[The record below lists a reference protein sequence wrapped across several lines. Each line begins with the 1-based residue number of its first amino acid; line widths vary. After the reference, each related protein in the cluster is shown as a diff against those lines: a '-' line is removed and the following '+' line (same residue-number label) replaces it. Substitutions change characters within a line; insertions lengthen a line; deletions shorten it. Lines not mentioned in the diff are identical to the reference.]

1 MVADEA
7 IDNKDIRDRIFEK
20 ASLVSVIGAISSE
33 SDCIIAGMPHIIQK
47 ARDLDLEILYSCE
60 DGSHI
65 AKNEKVFIVRGTA
78 KSIVMLEENIGLLS
92 KSSGVATATNT
103 AVRLADNK
111 VKIVC
116 GAWKKM
122 PPCLK
127 EMLRDAIHI
136 GGGNIRI
143 CDEPFVYLD
152 KNYVRIFGGV
162 FQALEA
168 VKHISNRIKVIQI
181 KGFTKNIVSEAEDG
195 IRGGADIIMVDTG
208 SLEDLRLVN
217 SFRKC
222 AGMSQKVKVAFAGN
236 IQLGDLPHIAEE
248 DVAIL
253 DIGASIIDA
262 PIIDFRLD
270 VVKVNRSNSVNKE
283 HHANLFKKTEIT
295 INDVHLNGV
304 NLDKVSKVAADV
316 LKLSSDE
323 VYVVDV
329 REGVITLD
337 VLREDLPIEDFID
350 KEKVMLDKLEAIRGV
365 IIGENAF
372 VHSEGILGL
381 IGLGSG
387 VAGESLLKSK
397 KIIEA
402 INKNISKR
410 VKVFSSGS
418 EVQNGM
424 IEDTNSILISSRFER
439 EGYSVSIGKTLD
451 DDEEIIAAELGN
463 AINEGYGVIITTG
476 GVGAE
481 GKDKTIEG
489 VLRVD
494 PTASTEW
501 IVKYTK
507 GTGRHVKDGVRI
519 AVGSIENSR
528 IISLPGPN
536 KEVRAALDVLVSFLP
551 QNPDNHVLAS
561 KVSDA
566 IRKLLHS

>member
-181 KGFTKNIVSEAEDG
+181 KGFTKNIVSEAE
-195 IRGGADIIMVDTG
+195 APVK
-208 SLEDLRLVN
+208 
-217 SFRKC
+217 SF
-222 AGMSQKVKVAFAGN
+222 
-236 IQLGDLPHIAEE
+236 
-248 DVAIL
+248 
-253 DIGASIIDA
+253 
-262 PIIDFRLD
+262 
-270 VVKVNRSNSVNKE
+270 
-283 HHANLFKKTEIT
+283 
-295 INDVHLNGV
+295 
-304 NLDKVSKVAADV
+304 
-316 LKLSSDE
+316 
-323 VYVVDV
+323 
-329 REGVITLD
+329 
-337 VLREDLPIEDFID
+337 
-350 KEKVMLDKLEAIRGV
+350 
-365 IIGENAF
+365 
-372 VHSEGILGL
+372 
-381 IGLGSG
+381 
-387 VAGESLLKSK
+387 
-397 KIIEA
+397 
-402 INKNISKR
+402 
-410 VKVFSSGS
+410 
-418 EVQNGM
+418 
-424 IEDTNSILISSRFER
+424 
-439 EGYSVSIGKTLD
+439 
-451 DDEEIIAAELGN
+451 
-463 AINEGYGVIITTG
+463 
-476 GVGAE
+476 
-481 GKDKTIEG
+481 
-489 VLRVD
+489 
-494 PTASTEW
+494 
-501 IVKYTK
+501 
-507 GTGRHVKDGVRI
+507 HVDGVTVNTLFMVYG
-519 AVGSIENSR
+519 AG
-528 IISLPGPN
+528 
-536 KEVRAALDVLVSFLP
+536 AL
-551 QNPDNHVLAS
+551 LA
-561 KVSDA
+561 KV
-566 IRKLLHS
+566 